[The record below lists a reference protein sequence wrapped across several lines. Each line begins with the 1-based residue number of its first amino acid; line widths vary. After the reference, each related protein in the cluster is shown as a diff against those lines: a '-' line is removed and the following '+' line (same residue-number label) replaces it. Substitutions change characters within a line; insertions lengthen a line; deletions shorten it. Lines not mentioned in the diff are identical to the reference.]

1 MPDYILLIEDDPDVA
16 KIVKRYLERESFRLE
31 HADNGR
37 LGLEMAL
44 NNPPSLIIL
53 DWMLP
58 KLSGLELLKDLRK
71 HQQTP
76 VIMLTARTEEMDRIL
91 GLEFGADDYVLKPF
105 SPRELVARV
114 KAVLRRFAGE
124 TASSELV
131 LKIGK
136 LIINSEKRTVH
147 YADKS
152 LDLTVLEFDLLYIL
166 AQYPGKVFSRNDL
179 LDRVWGRD
187 FSGVDRVVDVHIS
200 KLRQKLEFD
209 SKLPKVLKTVRGI
222 GYQLS
227 EDI

>member
-1 MPDYILLIEDDPDVA
+1 MPNYILLIEDDPDSA
-16 KIVKRYLERESFRLE
+16 KIVRRYLEREGFRLE
-31 HADNGR
+31 HAADGQT
-37 LGLEMAL
+37 GLEMAL
-44 NNPPSLIIL
+44 DNRPSLIIL

-58 KLSGLELLKDLRK
+58 KLSGLELLKELRK

-114 KAVLRRFAGE
+114 KAVLRRVSQE
-124 TASSELV
+124 KASSKTIELGK
-131 LKIGK
+131 LKI
-136 LIINSEKRTVH
+136 NTDKRTVQ
-147 YADKS
+147 YAGNK
-152 LDLTVLEFDLLYIL
+152 LDLTMLEFEILYLL

-209 SKLPKVLKTVRGI
+209 PKLPKVLKTVRGI